1 MTSSAPPWTIGASA
15 ERIELNP
22 QGKAE
27 TTFTVTNNGPIDQR
41 LVVDTVRS
49 DNAAQVKIDVDEPQ
63 RLVMHGGTAQ
73 FVARVTVPA
82 GTVAAVCWFAGRVY
96 SADAAP
102 EESSVLSDRVTFEIK
117 PTAAPRRPNIWLWLI
132 PAIVLALIVIGI
144 VLFFVLHDEPDSA
157 EGPPVHK
164 AGTLVVD
171 DDRPFD
177 LDELVKVEFGEFS
190 GLAEGAEVMLSG
202 AAEDADRFFGRADLA
217 ICQSTGRCATLAMIG
232 PTSDRVPAC
241 QQALRT
247 EPVNEV
253 PWLDFDQGDI
263 FCVRTDQ
270 GRLSVAEV
278 TDKVS
283 SNESTVTLNVTTYEA
298 TPQETS
304 PG

>member
-1 MTSSAPPWTIGASA
+1 MTSSGPPWTISASA

-22 QGKAE
+22 QGRAE

-49 DNAAQVKIDVDEPQ
+49 DNAAQARIEVVEPQ
-63 RLVMHGGTAQ
+63 RLVTHGGTAQ
-73 FVARVTVPA
+73 FLARVTVPA
-82 GTVAAVCWFAGRVY
+82 GTPAAMCWLAGRVY

-102 EESSVLSDRVTFEIK
+102 EESSVLSDRVAFEIK
-117 PTAAPRRPNIWLWLI
+117 PTAPPRKPNIWLWLI
-132 PAIVLALIVIGI
+132 PAIVLALILIGV
-144 VLFFVLHDEPDSA
+144 VLFLLLRDEPDSA
-157 EGPPVHK
+157 QGPSVHK

-177 LDELVKVEFGEFS
+177 LDELQKVDFDPSS
-190 GLAEGAEVMLSG
+190 GLTEGAEVMLSG
-202 AAEDADRFFGRADLA
+202 AAEDADRFFGRSDLA
-217 ICQSTGRCATLAMIG
+217 TCQATGRCATLALIG
-232 PTSDRVPAC
+232 PTSDPMATC
-241 QQALRT
+241 QGALQRAPIT
-247 EPVNEV
+247 EV
-253 PWLDFDQGDI
+253 PWLSFDTGDI

-283 SNESTVTLNVTTYEA
+283 SDESTVTLNVTTYEI
-298 TPQETS
+298 TPTS

>member
-49 DNAAQVKIDVDEPQ
+49 DNAAQIKIEVDEPQ
-63 RLVMHGGTAQ
+63 RLVTHGGTAM
-73 FVARVTVPA
+73 FLARVTVPA
-82 GTVAAVCWFAGRVY
+82 GTAAAVCWLAGRVY

-102 EESSVLSDRVTFEIK
+102 EESSVLSGRVTFEIK
-117 PTAAPRRPNIWLWLI
+117 PTAPPRKPNVWLWLI

-144 VLFFVLHDEPDSA
+144 VLFLVLRDDEPDSA
-157 EGPPVHK
+157 DGPPVHK
-164 AGTLVVD
+164 AGTLLVD

-177 LDELVKVEFGEFS
+177 LDELEKVDFDETS
-190 GLAEGAEVMLSG
+190 GLTEGAEVMLSG
-202 AAEDADRFFGRADLA
+202 AAQDADRFFGRADLA
-217 ICQSTGRCATLAMIG
+217 ICQATGSCATLALIS
-232 PTSDRVPAC
+232 PTSDPMPAC
-241 QQALRT
+241 QRALQRAPIT
-247 EPVNEV
+247 EV
-253 PWLDFDQGDI
+253 PWLNFERGDI

-283 SNESTVTLNVTTYEA
+283 SDESTVTLNVTTYEI
-298 TPQETS
+298 TQ
-304 PG
+304 

>member
-1 MTSSAPPWTIGASA
+1 MTSSAPPWTIAASA

-49 DNAAQVKIDVDEPQ
+49 DNAAQVKIVVDEPQ
-63 RLVMHGGTAQ
+63 RLVTHGGTAQ
-73 FVARVTVPA
+73 FLARVTVPA
-82 GTVAAVCWFAGRVY
+82 GTAAAVCWFAGRVY

-102 EESSVLSDRVTFEIK
+102 EESSVLSDRVAFEIK
-117 PTAAPRRPNIWLWLI
+117 PTAPPRKPPIWLWLV
-132 PAIVLALIVIGI
+132 PAIVLALIVTGV
-144 VLFFVLHDEPDSA
+144 VLFLLLRDGAD
-157 EGPPVHK
+157 GPPVHR

-177 LDELVKVEFGEFS
+177 LDELERVEFDAG
-190 GLAEGAEVMLSG
+190 GLTEGAEVMLSG

-217 ICQSTGRCATLAMIG
+217 SCAVTGRCATLALIN
-232 PTSDRVPAC
+232 PTSDPMQAC
-241 QQALRT
+241 QRALQQAPIT
-247 EPVNEV
+247 QVA
-253 PWLDFDQGDI
+253 WLNFASGDI

-283 SNESTVTLNVTTYEA
+283 AVDSTVTLKVTTYEI
-298 TPQETS
+298 T
-304 PG
+304 